1 VKLQRCVIADGGPP
15 FKGAPPSRFVLRSN
29 NTTIAVI
36 VPDADWPGM
45 WHVSAGGQF
54 SDMVNLTRAKDAAES
69 AAEREGYDPRLLR
82 WMPMTATAG
91 LARCGKSATSPS
103 LRSISTEGGVHA

>member
-1 VKLQRCVIADGGPP
+1 VPNTRRRPAVQGRT
-15 FKGAPPSRFVLRSN
+15 PSRFVLRSN
-29 NTTIAVI
+29 SATIAVNL
-36 VPDADWPGM
+36 PDVDWTGM
-45 WHVSAGGQF
+45 WRVSAGGQVF
-54 SDMVNLTRAKDAAES
+54 DMVNLTRAKDAAES

-82 WMPMTATAG
+82 WMPMTATAR